1 MLLTLILSTFYFIP
15 RSAPSG
21 TGNQTPTPL
30 ESREPLT
37 GQASTPDAA
46 AAVKSYEYTQDYSDS
61 TYRFSFKYPD
71 DFTVSV
77 VPPAEN
83 GNGETVLI
91 ESSDNKVGVQII
103 ISPYGSD
110 VDITA
115 EMIARDIPELK
126 ISDAQPVEIGPSRK
140 GLAFMSDN
148 PAFCATPEPCAEV
161 GGGKSREVWF
171 VFNENLYQIST
182 YAENDEFLKKMF
194 STWQFNI

>member
-1 MLLTLILSTFYFIP
+1 MKIKNYKLEIGLLLLTLILSTFYFLP
-15 RSAPSG
+15 RSAPTSDGSG
-21 TGNQTPTPL
+21 SQT
-30 ESREPLT
+30 S
-37 GQASTPDAA
+37 STPIPE
-46 AAVKSYEYTQDYSDS
+46 YQYTQDYSDP
-61 TYRFSFKYPD
+61 TYNFSFKYPEG
-71 DFTVSV
+71 FTVTV
-77 VPPAEN
+77 VPSAEE
-83 GNGETVLI
+83 GQGETVLI

-110 VDITA
+110 ADITA

-148 PAFCATPEPCAEV
+148 PAFS
-161 GGGKSREVWF
+161 GKSREVWF
-171 VFNENLYQIST
+171 VFNKNLYQISA

>member
-1 MLLTLILSTFYFIP
+1 MKIKNYKLEIGLLLLTLILSTFYFLP

-21 TGNQTPTPL
+21 TGSQTST
-30 ESREPLT
+30 
-37 GQASTPDAA
+37 STPDVAA
-46 AAVKSYEYTQDYSDS
+46 IISSYQYTQEYSDS
-61 TYRFSFKYPD
+61 SYRFSFKYPEG
-71 DFTVSV
+71 FTVTV
-77 VPPAEN
+77 VPSAEE
-83 GNGETVLI
+83 GQGETVLI

-110 VDITA
+110 ADITA

-148 PAFCATPEPCAEV
+148 PAFS
-161 GGGKSREVWF
+161 GKSREVWF
-171 VFNENLYQIST
+171 VFNKNLYQIST